1 MLCVTS
7 ALTSAPKKS
16 AESAAVATARILL
29 GAAGFFLGFTAFV
42 FDGRAFFAL
51 TIVPTPLDPAPYAR
65 FRRKNVTPVSGF

>member
-1 MLCVTS
+1 
-7 ALTSAPKKS
+7 
-16 AESAAVATARILL
+16 LL